1 MKIAIDGPSGVGKS
15 TLSKEIAVKFNLLY
29 LDTGAMYRT
38 VAYYFLKYNLDY
50 NLENKDELEKINI
63 DLIAGTGTDIKIF
76 LNGEDISQFIREKKV
91 AEAASI
97 LAKYKSVRN
106 KMDLLQ
112 KKIVHEKKN
121 IVMDGRD
128 IGSNIMPDADLK
140 FYLDANIITRA
151 KRRMKDLN
159 LNLEDKIAFN
169 EIYKKISE
177 RDCNDLNRKFNPLK
191 RVAEAIFIDTSDMTF
206 AQVKQ
211 KVFNIIECKLKNG

>member
-15 TLSKEIAVKFNLLY
+15 TLAKEIAVKFNLLY

-76 LNGEDISQFIREKKV
+76 LNGENVSQFIREKKV

-97 LAKYKSVRN
+97 LAKYKSVRD

-112 KKIVHEKKN
+112 KKWHA
-121 IVMDGRD
+121 R
-128 IGSNIMPDADLK
+128 
-140 FYLDANIITRA
+140 
-151 KRRMKDLN
+151 
-159 LNLEDKIAFN
+159 
-169 EIYKKISE
+169 KKI
-177 RDCNDLNRKFNPLK
+177 
-191 RVAEAIFIDTSDMTF
+191 
-206 AQVKQ
+206 
-211 KVFNIIECKLKNG
+211 

>member
-15 TLSKEIAVKFNLLY
+15 TLAKEIAMKFDLLY

-50 NLENKDELEKINI
+50 SLENKDELEEINI
-63 DLIAGTGTDIKIF
+63 DLISGAGRDIKIF
-76 LNGEDISQFIREKKV
+76 LNGEDVSQFIREKKV
-91 AEAASI
+91 AEVASV
-97 LAKYKSVRN
+97 LAKYKSVRD

-112 KKIVHEKKN
+112 KKMAREKKN
-121 IVMDGRD
+121 IIMDGRD

-140 FYLDANIITRA
+140 FYLDADIIVRT

-159 LNLEDKIAFN
+159 LDLEDKIAFD

-177 RDCNDLNRKFNPLK
+177 RDYNDLNRKFNPLK
-191 RVAEAIFIDTSDMTF
+191 RVAEAIFIDTSNMTF

-211 KVFNIIECKLKNG
+211 KVFDIIECKLKNG

>member
-1 MKIAIDGPSGVGKS
+1 MKIAIDGTSGVGKS
-15 TLSKEIAVKFNLLY
+15 TLAKEIAAKFNLLY

-50 NLENKDELEKINI
+50 NLENKDELKKINI
-63 DLIAGTGTDIKIF
+63 DLVSGTVTDIRIF
-76 LNGEDISQFIREKKV
+76 LNGEDVSQFIRGKKV

-97 LAKYKSVRN
+97 LAKYKSVRD

-112 KKIVHEKKN
+112 KKMARGKKN
-121 IVMDGRD
+121 MVMDGRD

-140 FYLDANIITRA
+140 FYLDADIIIRT

-159 LNLEDKIAFN
+159 LNLEDKVAFD

-177 RDCNDLNRKFNPLK
+177 RDYNDLNRKFNPLK
-191 RVAEAIFIDTSDMTF
+191 KVADAIFIDTSNMTF
-206 AQVKQ
+206 AKVKQ
-211 KVFNIIECKLKNG
+211 KVFDIIECKLKKR

>member
-1 MKIAIDGPSGVGKS
+1 MPVCIFENVN
-15 TLSKEIAVKFNLLY
+15 EH
-29 LDTGAMYRT
+29 
-38 VAYYFLKYNLDY
+38 

-76 LNGEDISQFIREKKV
+76 LNGENISQFIREKKV

-112 KKIVHEKKN
+112 KKMAYEKKN
-121 IVMDGRD
+121 IIMDGRD

-140 FYLDANIITRA
+140 FYLDADIIVRT

-159 LNLEDKIAFN
+159 LDLENKIAFD

-177 RDCNDLNRKFNPLK
+177 RDYNDLNRKFNPLK
-191 RVAEAIFIDTSDMTF
+191 RVAEAIFIDTNEMTF

-211 KVFNIIECKLKNG
+211 KVFDIIECKLKNG